1 MIEMKKWIALFFALI
16 LFFVAHTNVNADEEN
31 QLVVDLNTTEQTALN
46 YIDSQTGE
54 EISLA
59 VEPVK
64 EQTTGK
70 RFRRA
75 LSAGTYKVSKS
86 SKGAWSVTFNIK
98 VSNKSQIISANNLS
112 VIAHRGSIISSSL
125 VHDSKKATCVF
136 KQKAGLVQS
145 TAKVIADISSGKLV
159 VR

>member
-86 SKGAWSVTFNIK
+86 SKGYWSVSYNIK
-98 VSNKSQIISANNLS
+98 INGNKQIVGTSNLS
-112 VIAHRGSIISSSL
+112 IIAKVGSIISSSL
-125 VHDSKKATCVF
+125 KHSSSKAECLFT
-136 KQKAGLVQS
+136 QKIGLVS
-145 TAKVIADISSGKLV
+145 SKAKVIADISSGKLV

>member
-1 MIEMKKWIALFFALI
+1 MKKWVTLIFALLLFFI
-16 LFFVAHTNVNADEEN
+16 CHVNAHADEDN
-31 QLVVDLNTTEQTALN
+31 QLAVDMNITEKVTLN
-46 YIDSQTGE
+46 YIDDQTGE

-59 VEPVK
+59 VEPIK
-64 EQTTGK
+64 EQTSGK
-70 RFRRA
+70 RVRRS
-75 LSAGTYKVSKS
+75 LGAGTYKVSKS

>member
-1 MIEMKKWIALFFALI
+1 MKKWVTLIFALLLFFMC
-16 LFFVAHTNVNADEEN
+16 HVNAHADEDN
-31 QLVVDLNTTEQTALN
+31 QLAVDMNITEKVTLN
-46 YIDSQTGE
+46 YIDDQTGE

-59 VEPVK
+59 VEPIK
-64 EQTTGK
+64 EQTSGK
-70 RFRRA
+70 RVRRS
-75 LSAGTYKVSKS
+75 LGAGTYKVSKS

>member
-1 MIEMKKWIALFFALI
+1 MKKWVTLIFALLLFFI
-16 LFFVAHTNVNADEEN
+16 CHVNAHADEDN
-31 QLVVDLNTTEQTALN
+31 QLAVDMNITEKVTLN
-46 YIDSQTGE
+46 YIDDQTGE

-59 VEPVK
+59 VEPIK
-64 EQTTGK
+64 EQTSGK
-70 RFRRA
+70 RVRRS
-75 LSAGTYKVSKS
+75 LGAGTYKVSKS
-86 SKGAWSVTFNIK
+86 SKGAWAVTFNIK

>member
-1 MIEMKKWIALFFALI
+1 MKKWIALFFALI

-59 VEPVK
+59 VEPIK
-64 EQTTGK
+64 EQTSGK
-70 RFRRA
+70 RVRRS
-75 LSAGTYKVSKS
+75 LGAGTYKVSKS
-86 SKGAWSVTFNIK
+86 SKGYWSVSYNIK
-98 VSNKSQIISANNLS
+98 INSSKQIVGTSNLS
-112 VIAHRGSIISSSL
+112 VVAKVGSIISSSL
-125 VHDSKKATCVF
+125 KHSSSKAECLFT
-136 KQKAGLVQS
+136 QKIGLVS
-145 TAKVIADISSGKLV
+145 SNAKVIADISSGKLV

>member
-1 MIEMKKWIALFFALI
+1 M
-16 LFFVAHTNVNADEEN
+16 NADEEN
-31 QLVVDLNTTEQTALN
+31 QLAVDLNTTEQTALN

-86 SKGAWSVTFNIK
+86 SKGYWSVSYNIK
-98 VSNKSQIISANNLS
+98 INGNKQIVGTSNLS
-112 VIAHRGSIISSSL
+112 IIAKVGSIISSSL
-125 VHDSKKATCVF
+125 KHSSSKAECLFT
-136 KQKAGLVQS
+136 QKIGLVS
-145 TAKVIADISSGKLV
+145 SKAKVIADISSGKLV

>member
-1 MIEMKKWIALFFALI
+1 MKKWVTLIFALLLFFI
-16 LFFVAHTNVNADEEN
+16 GYVNAHADEDN
-31 QLVVDLNTTEQTALN
+31 QLTVDMNITEKVTLN
-46 YIDSQTGE
+46 YIDNQTGE

-59 VEPVK
+59 VEPIK
-64 EQTTGK
+64 EHTSGK
-70 RFRRA
+70 RVRRSLGA
-75 LSAGTYKVSKS
+75 RTYKVSKS